1 MNPSRKSRLRRRVP
15 RAILAATCAGTKT
28 EKKSPIE
35 IEIRTPK
42 TTRFTQSVVLPPI
55 SALLEEEMR
64 DMITE
69 IKSFLD

>member
-1 MNPSRKSRLRRRVP
+1 M
-15 RAILAATCAGTKT
+15 AATRAGMKT
-28 EKKSPIE
+28 EKKSPID

-42 TTRFTQSVVLPPI
+42 TTRFTQSAVLPPI

-69 IKSFLD
+69 NKFFLD